1 MPIMIEAVAKDEF
14 EAWTQQAQE
23 QFAKAG
29 TVELATR

>member
-1 MPIMIEAVAKDEF
+1 MPIMIQAVTPEEY

-23 QFAKAG
+23 QFARAG